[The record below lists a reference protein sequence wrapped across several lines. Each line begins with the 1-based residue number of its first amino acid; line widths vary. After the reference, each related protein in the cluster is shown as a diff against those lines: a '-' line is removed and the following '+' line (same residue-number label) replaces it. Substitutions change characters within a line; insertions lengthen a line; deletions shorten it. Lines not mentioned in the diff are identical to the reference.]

1 MKKLYAA
8 FVKAEEFLACFS
20 LAAIVVLMFLSA
32 VMRKLGH
39 PINWAG
45 DVSLLFFT
53 WSMFF
58 GADLSIR
65 EKNLVSV
72 DMLLSRFSTGVQK
85 ALRILFQIVAM
96 AFLLSLTWYG
106 LPLAIESVNRK
117 FSNMELSYSWATASV
132 PIGALLLT
140 ITSAINLVKM
150 IRSRDGTYSEAQ
162 GGSDVC

>member
-1 MKKLYAA
+1 MKKFYAG
-8 FVKAEEFLACFS
+8 FVKVEEFLACFS

-32 VMRKLGH
+32 VLRKLGA

-65 EKNLVSV
+65 EKGLVSV
-72 DMLLSRFSTGVQK
+72 DMLAEKFPLRVRKT
-85 ALRILFQIVAM
+85 LRIVFQIVAM
-96 AFLLSLTWYG
+96 VFLISLTWYG
-106 LPLAIESVNRK
+106 FPLAIESASRK

-132 PIGALLLT
+132 PVGCLLIT
-140 ITSAINLVKM
+140 ITSAVNLAKM
-150 IRSRDGTYSEAQ
+150 FRSEDGTYSNAE